1 MNCIKKLHDNYLE
14 NFILPKIFNNNK
26 TDYNFVEDLNGTTH
40 EKCVIV
46 RKSYIDQLY
55 KNNYDKVL
63 EKNLFENYP
72 IDVSHNK
79 RLLGGYISNL
89 PYCQFLENNNCNN
102 TVLKLDGTSKYD
114 ELNLLSSILRK
125 VFNFKDLVLVFEINN
140 YMSHDFMK
148 ISYIIHNYDI
158 VDSDD
163 ENWLELLQSAM
174 TELTLILSIDHAIW
188 HLIVAH
194 IIYIVKRKL
203 YFTEILKVFE
213 MASSNVFIKA
223 LEVKTLLF
231 GTPLVFGQI
240 LNDNPVFKKYVDDKI
255 TNFISNFDID
265 NVFENYFNLQEI
277 NPNLNWLYGMK
288 EHIIIIKNFVQNILQ
303 KKDIKRED
311 RIIKYYLSKKYDNN
325 KYLINI
331 PDIKKLL
338 EILFVVGSAFH
349 STTFEFTKIIM
360 TDVFYNQKLNNIF
373 YAISIQ
379 TIVADISNVFG
390 DNVLYKGKLYKDEVY
405 KLEKDLEECRKK
417 IDSNFEN
424 AIYKNNIY
432 GNKEYMQS
440 KYSPHTFTTYV

>member
-14 NFILPKIFNNNK
+14 NFILPNFFNNNK

-46 RKSYIDQLY
+46 RKSYLDQLH

-63 EKNLFENYP
+63 ENNLFENYP
-72 IDVSHNK
+72 IDVSTNK

-89 PYCQFLENNNCNN
+89 PYCRFLENNNYNN
-102 TVLKLDGTSKYD
+102 VILKLDGTSKYD

-125 VFNFKDLVLVFEINN
+125 VFNFKDLVLVFEIDN
-140 YMSHDFMK
+140 YMSHDFLK
-148 ISYIIHNYDI
+148 ISYMIHNYDI

-163 ENWLELLQSAM
+163 SNWLELLQSAM

-194 IIYIVKRKL
+194 IIYVVKRKL

-240 LNDNPVFKKYVDDKI
+240 LNDDPVFKKYLDDKI
-255 TNFISNFDID
+255 TNFISDFDID

-288 EHIIIIKNFVQNILQ
+288 ENIIIIKNFVQNILE

-311 RIIKYYLSKKYDNN
+311 RIIKDYLSKKYDNN

-338 EILFVVGSAFH
+338 EILFVVGCAFH

-360 TDVFYNQKLNNIF
+360 TDVFYNKKLNNIF
-373 YAISIQ
+373 YAITIQ
-379 TIVADISNVFG
+379 TIVGDISNVFG
-390 DNVLYKGKLYKDEVY
+390 DTVLYKGKLYKDEVY
-405 KLEKDLEECRKK
+405 KLEKDLEECRAK

-432 GNKEYMQS
+432 GNKENMQK
-440 KYSPHTFTTYV
+440 KYSPNTFTTYV

>member
-1 MNCIKKLHDNYLE
+1 MNCIKKVHDNYLE
-14 NFILPKIFNNNK
+14 NFILPNFFNNNK
-26 TDYNFVEDLNGTTH
+26 NDYNFVEDLNGTTH

-46 RKSYIDQLY
+46 RKSYLDQLH
-55 KNNYDKVL
+55 KNNYDKIF
-63 EKNLFENYP
+63 ENDLFENYP
-72 IDVSHNK
+72 IDTSNNK

-89 PYCQFLENNNCNN
+89 PYCRFLENNNYNN
-102 TVLKLDGTSKYD
+102 IILKLDGTSKYD
-114 ELNLLSSILRK
+114 ELNLLSSILRA
-125 VFNFKDLVLVFEINN
+125 VFNFKDLVLIFEIND

-148 ISYIIHNYDI
+148 ILYIIHNYDI

-163 ENWLELLQSAM
+163 ANWLELLQSAI
-174 TELTLILSIDHAIW
+174 TELTLILSIDHAVM

-194 IIYIVKRKL
+194 IIYVVKNKL

-213 MASSNVFIKA
+213 MVSSNVFIKA

-240 LNDNPVFKKYVDDKI
+240 LNDNPVFKKYLDDKI
-255 TNFISNFDID
+255 TNFINDFNID

-288 EHIIIIKNFVQNILQ
+288 DHITIIKNFVKNILE

-311 RIIKYYLSKKYDNN
+311 KIIKDYLSKKYDNN

-338 EILFVVGSAFH
+338 EIFFVLECAFH

-360 TDVFYNQKLNNIF
+360 TDVFYNKKLNNIF

-379 TIVADISNVFG
+379 KIVEDISNIFG
-390 DNVLYKGKLYKDEVY
+390 DNILYKGKLYKDEVY
-405 KLEKDLEECRKK
+405 KLEKDLEECREK
-417 IDSNFEN
+417 INSNFEN
-424 AIYKNNIY
+424 SVYKNTIY
-432 GNKEYMQS
+432 GNKEYMQ
-440 KYSPHTFTTYV
+440 KNYTPNRFRTYV